1 MGDPGQLPPVKSSAA
16 PILEKP
22 HIFLDEIM
30 RQAQESAI
38 IRLSMHI
45 REGKDFR
52 TFPLSPGEVKIVPH
66 KYNFPDEDLCL
77 L

>member
-1 MGDPGQLPPVKSSAA
+1 LPPVKEKPA

-22 HIFLDEIM
+22 HVFLDEVM

-45 REGKDFR
+45 RNGKDFR
-52 TFPLSPGEVKIVPH
+52 TFPSVSGEVLIIPH
-66 KYNFPDEDLCL
+66 KY
-77 L
+77 